1 MGAQMVKVDCLVRDK
16 KAALE
21 LLGKGRRSTLPQ
33 DDLGLYDDTD
43 DDKSESGIFDS
54 DEEVQK
60 LYKKKNKNLINQ
72 LKKIGLGK
80 SVKKNNINKKTI
92 AKIIFSN
99 KNIKIKLEKFIFKI
113 VRKKRNTYVKK
124 EKRKNTS
131 IIIMDIPLLFEN
143 NLDYFFDTIISVVAK
158 RKVRLKR
165 VKLNKKITKEAFN
178 KILKNQ
184 TTDVERRKRS
194 DIILENNSTKKI
206 FLKKVNMLIKR
217 VTV

>member
-1 MGAQMVKVDCLVRDK
+1 MTKIIGITGGIGS
-16 KAALE
+16 
-21 LLGKGRRSTLPQ
+21 GKSTITKQ
-33 DDLGLYDDTD
+33 FKNNGF
-43 DDKSESGIFDS
+43 KIFDS

-60 LYKKKNKNLINQ
+60 LYKKKDKNFINQ

-80 SVKKNNINKKTI
+80 SVKKNNINKKII

-99 KNIKIKLEKFIFKI
+99 KNIKTKLEKFIFKI
-113 VRKKRNTYVKK
+113 VRKKRNTYIKK
-124 EKRKNTS
+124 EKKKNTP
-131 IIIMDIPLLFEN
+131 IIVMDIPLLFEN

-165 VKLNKKITKEAFN
+165 VKLNKKITKEVFN

-194 DIILENNSTKKI
+194 DIILKNNSTKKI
-206 FLKKVNMLIKR
+206 FLKKVNMLIKK

>member
-1 MGAQMVKVDCLVRDK
+1 MTKIIGITGGIGS
-16 KAALE
+16 
-21 LLGKGRRSTLPQ
+21 GKSTLTKQ
-33 DDLGLYDDTD
+33 FKNNGF
-43 DDKSESGIFDS
+43 KIFDS

-80 SVKKNNINKKTI
+80 SVKKNNINKKII

-99 KNIKIKLEKFIFKI
+99 KNIKTKLEKFIFKI

-124 EKRKNTS
+124 EKKKNTS

-206 FLKKVNMLIKR
+206 FLKKVNMLIKK

>member
-1 MGAQMVKVDCLVRDK
+1 MTKIIGITGGIGS
-16 KAALE
+16 
-21 LLGKGRRSTLPQ
+21 GKSTLTKQ
-33 DDLGLYDDTD
+33 FKNNGF
-43 DDKSESGIFDS
+43 KIFDS

-99 KNIKIKLEKFIFKI
+99 KNIKTKLEKFIFKI

>member
-1 MGAQMVKVDCLVRDK
+1 MTKIIGITGGIGS
-16 KAALE
+16 
-21 LLGKGRRSTLPQ
+21 GKSTLTKQ
-33 DDLGLYDDTD
+33 FKNNGF
-43 DDKSESGIFDS
+43 KIFDS

-72 LKKIGLGK
+72 LKKIGLGE
-80 SVKKNNINKKTI
+80 SVKKNNINKKII

-99 KNIKIKLEKFIFKI
+99 KNIKTKLEKFIFKI

-124 EKRKNTS
+124 EKNKNTS

-206 FLKKVNMLIKR
+206 FLKKVNMLIKK

>member
-1 MGAQMVKVDCLVRDK
+1 MTKIIGITGGIGS
-16 KAALE
+16 
-21 LLGKGRRSTLPQ
+21 GKSTITKQ
-33 DDLGLYDDTD
+33 FKNNGF
-43 DDKSESGIFDS
+43 KIFDS

-99 KNIKIKLEKFIFKI
+99 KNIKTKLEKFIFKI